1 MKDYSADSRSGLID
15 DLHKMCG
22 HCTGTGSVMSKDGYP
37 EPCPNG
43 AVHSDINSHVEFALE
58 SAERNNEVL
67 KTFSE
72 MQETNHEMA
81 QVIVE
86 FTTQLQ
92 AIGEAAGNVT
102 TSLDDIKNL
111 VYADYKDSSIN
122 GIRAAVLREVIGELH
137 YELNEGTCVCG
148 DNWSE
153 EDMCAEARRI
163 LNLADKFSSEDDEE
177 EE

>member
-1 MKDYSADSRSGLID
+1 MIA
-15 DLHKMCG
+15 DLHGLCG
-22 HCTGTGSVMSKDGYP
+22 ECAGTGRIVNKDGVP
-37 EPCPNG
+37 EMCPNG
-43 AVHSDINSHVEFALE
+43 ATHTAINNQVEYALE
-58 SAERNNEVL
+58 STARNEEVL

-72 MQETNHEMA
+72 MQTTNHEMA

-137 YELNEGTCVCG
+137 YELNDGTCVCG
-148 DNWSE
+148 DNWSD

-163 LNLADKFSSEDDEE
+163 LNLADKFSSEDDKEE
-177 EE
+177 E